1 MKQILSTLFIFF
13 FQFLNAQSDRQDIV
27 RVIQNYQNGDTNKN
41 YKILAESFHSNA
53 MMKYVSSKYGYKEY
67 NALKIFESYIGK
79 APEENRKNKIVSI
92 SITGKAASVIVE
104 AQYPKKVV
112 VDYIS
117 LLKIDDTWKIVSKV
131 FSKKGEEQLDDVLI
145 KKTLQNYI
153 NGSSYNSPQLLK
165 SAFTADATLYLTG
178 KKGFNRYTP
187 EEYSNF
193 FKNKEK
199 GAFNGRKG
207 EIIQVERTKDIAT
220 AKVKISNPQYGWV
233 YVDLFLLK
241 KIENNWKIISK
252 TATKT
257 EG

>member
-1 MKQILSTLFIFF
+1 MKQILLIVFIFF
-13 FQFLNAQSDRQDIV
+13 FQFINAQSNRQEII

-53 MMKYVSSKYGYKEY
+53 MMKYVSSKYGYKEC
-67 NALKIFESYIGK
+67 NALKVFEGDIGK
-79 APEENRKNKIVSI
+79 ASEKNRKNKIVSI

-117 LLKIDDTWKIVSKV
+117 LLKIDGTWKIVSKV
-131 FSKKGEEQLDDVLI
+131 FSKRDEEQLDDLLI
-145 KKTLQNYI
+145 KKTLQSYI
-153 NGSSYNSPQLLK
+153 SGSSYNNPQLLK
-165 SAFTADATLYLTG
+165 SAFTTDATLYLTG

-199 GAFNGRKG
+199 GEFNGRNG
-207 EIIQVERTKDIAT
+207 DIIKIERTKDIAT
-220 AKVKISNPQYGWV
+220 AKVEISNPEYGWV

-241 KIENNWKIISK
+241 KIENDWKIISK